1 MREAVPALAKQ
12 VDGLCA
18 SWVETLL
25 ERLREDPKQFRPK
38 QLNDPIWGTVE
49 LLPREVALLDSKLL
63 QRMRG
68 VRQLGLAQLVFPG
81 ASHDRLE
88 HIMGVVGAVDRMADA
103 LQRQV
108 TRRNAELKRSGIT
121 AETIPGV
128 DDEERETLRLAAMFH
143 DLGHG
148 PFSHAIEPVLEVHS
162 PLGTTTGATDADWRR
177 DLKVARTLLVE
188 RYSLNSAPATSEVI
202 AVMIVISEAVTELLQ
217 HGMYRLGGLDSTQV
231 QERIIAAI
239 IGGVDGPGVTHLST
253 VISGQVDADRLDFL
267 MRDAHHTGLKIGF
280 DTERLL
286 SKLEILQVRD
296 GNLESADEALR
307 ARIAKSDNNVFHQV
321 GIAASG
327 YGSFEQMLIGR
338 TFLYDRLYHHHKVR
352 AAEAMAQRMMLVA
365 ERDRGRR
372 FNFDEI
378 FLSVGDDTFLR
389 IVAGEVTHPLLEIA
403 SPAAAGLAR
412 GILNRDLLHRAFAF
426 RGRFIASPPGMGAEA
441 AESNRDA
448 QWKEV
453 VKRLQGLQARYEVG
467 ADIHV
472 LATDIATTLKTADV
486 DAEDMERAL
495 QALAVTGAE
504 QIIVD
509 LPGRK
514 AGAIRI
520 LARHPDGTLKLP
532 EFSFN
537 PQKWADA
544 YDLQKRTG
552 YVFCPKE
559 VVPVIALASRIVFLR
574 QFGVVMA
581 KDADGYIKA
590 GQNIDARWIDALIAA
605 GLVDQE
611 TADLLTSERHSL
623 LRVRADDLAVPD
635 DWLAEDPDFASKL
648 AVGLNRHLK
657 GGLMVAG
664 RNALTET
671 LRSLWR
677 FIDSWYAGKQTTC
690 PLNKEG
696 ELQSRLLDHLRAT
709 LDVDEGTEIAGGEL
723 DLLVERQVVI
733 ENKFHGAP
741 ANAPAVAKGA
751 GMQGRR
757 YGLALNSQLV
767 IVMAARQVP
776 ATGVVPGKTSIVEV
790 RSIVAADRNRVE
802 LRVDLPFGAVLPSD
816 EIPERPAN
824 SASRPAE
831 GGCKK

>member
-1 MREAVPALAKQ
+1 MREAVPALATQ

-18 SWVETLL
+18 GWVEVLL
-25 ERLREDPKQFRPK
+25 SRLREDPKQFRPK
-38 QLNDPIWGTVE
+38 QLNDPIWGTIE
-49 LLPREVALLDSKLL
+49 LLPREVALLDSQLL

-88 HIMGVVGAVDRMADA
+88 HIMGVVGAVERMADA
-103 LQRQV
+103 LDRQV
-108 TRRNAELKRSGIT
+108 RRRNTEMKRAGVTGES
-121 AETIPGV
+121 IPGV
-128 DDEERETLRLAAMFH
+128 DDEERDTLRLAAMFH

-148 PFSHAIEPVLEVHS
+148 PFSHAIEPVLEVYS
-162 PLGTTTGATDADWRR
+162 PLGTHTEATDADWRR
-177 DLKVARTLLVE
+177 ELKLARNLLVE

-202 AVMIVISEAVTELLQ
+202 AVMIVISEAVNELLQ
-217 HGMYRLGGLDSTQV
+217 HGMYRLGGLDAAQV

-267 MRDAHHTGLKIGF
+267 MRDAHHSGLRIGF

-286 SKLEILQVRD
+286 SKLEVLQVRD
-296 GNLESADEALR
+296 GNLESADATLR
-307 ARIAKSDNNVFHQV
+307 ARIQKADNNVFHQI

-365 ERDRGRR
+365 ERDRGSR
-372 FNFDEI
+372 FRLDEI

-389 IVAGEVTHPLLEIA
+389 IIAGEVTHPRLALSSA
-403 SPAAAGLAR
+403 SAAGLAR
-412 GILNRDLLHRAFAF
+412 GILDRDLLHRAFAF
-426 RGRFIASPPGMGAEA
+426 RGRFIASPPGLALDA

-453 VKRLQGLQARYEVG
+453 VKKLQGLQARYEVG
-467 ADIHV
+467 ADIHL
-472 LATDIATTLKTADV
+472 LATDIATALKAQDV
-486 DAEDMERAL
+486 DAQDMERTL
-495 QALAVTGAE
+495 GALASTGPE

-559 VVPVIALASRIVFLR
+559 VVPVVALASRITFLR

-590 GQNIDARWIDALIAA
+590 GQNIDARWLAALIGAS
-605 GLVDQE
+605 LIDQE
-611 TADLLTSERHSL
+611 TADLLTCERHSL
-623 LRVRADDLAVPD
+623 LRVRADDLAVPTG
-635 DWLAEDPDFASKL
+635 WLAEDPDFAGKL
-648 AVGLNRHLK
+648 AVALNKHLK

-664 RNALTET
+664 RDVLTRT
-671 LRSLWR
+671 LQSLWR
-677 FIDSWYAGKQTTC
+677 FIDAWYAGKQTSA
-690 PLNKEG
+690 PLNKEA
-696 ELQSRLLDHLRAT
+696 ELQARLLEHLRVT
-709 LDVDEGTEIAGGEL
+709 LEVDEGTEIAGGEL
-723 DLLVERQVVI
+723 DLLVERQVVV
-733 ENKFHGAP
+733 ENKFHGVA
-741 ANAPAVAKGA
+741 ANPPAVAKSA
-751 GMQGRR
+751 GMQARR

-767 IVMAARQVP
+767 IVMSARQVP
-776 ATGVVPGKTSIVEV
+776 AGGVVPSKTASVEV
-790 RSIVAADRNRVE
+790 RPIAEADRNRVE
-802 LRVDLPFGAVLPSD
+802 LRIDLPFGAVLPSS
-816 EIPERPAN
+816 ESPQQPA
-824 SASRPAE
+824 
-831 GGCKK
+831 